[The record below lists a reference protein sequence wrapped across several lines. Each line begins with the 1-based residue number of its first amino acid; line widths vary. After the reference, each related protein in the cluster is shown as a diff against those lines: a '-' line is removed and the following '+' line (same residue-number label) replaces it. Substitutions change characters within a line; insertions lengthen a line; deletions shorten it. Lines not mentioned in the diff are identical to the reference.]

1 MHGLMRSTRQ
11 QLLLY
16 FDHIYN
22 SISAGFQVNAIYL
35 NIWKAFDSVLHC
47 ELLLKLWK
55 IGVSVKLWNWF
66 RCYLS
71 NCLQCVTISNSH
83 SDLLPVLSGVL
94 HRSIVGPMLFII
106 YINDMPPTCQ
116 FSKTFLFA
124 DNAKLCKSIPYVT
137 DFTLLQHDLYNLRF
151 WSLEHHLQ
159 FTLSI
164 N

>member
-1 MHGLMRSTRQ
+1 MLSTWIFGRP
-11 QLLLY
+11 LTVC
-16 FDHIYN
+16 FT
-22 SISAGFQVNAIYL
+22 
-35 NIWKAFDSVLHC
+35 

-55 IGVSVKLWNWF
+55 IRISGKLWNWF

-83 SDLLPVLSGVL
+83 LDLLPVLSGVL
-94 HRSIVGPMLFII
+94 HRSIVAPMLFII
-106 YINDMPPTCQ
+106 YINDMRTTSQ
-116 FSKTFLFA
+116 FSITFLFA
-124 DNAKLCKSIPYVT
+124 DNANLCKSIPYVT
-137 DFTLLQHDLYNLRF
+137 DSTLLQHDLYNLQV